1 MISYKLLDT
10 RNKKITKEVKEKNY
24 GKQAGIYFKGCRKVW
39 FY

>member
-24 GKQAGIYFKGCRKVW
+24 GK
-39 FY
+39 